1 METPRFRYHASPMK
15 IEFVSCPVQASL
27 KILGRE
33 WAFLVLTS
41 IALFRANRFNEM
53 LRAMPGLPKRLLS
66 MRLRELE
73 GADFIVRAETHRG
86 YVRWELTE
94 KGADVV
100 PILLTMVQF
109 GTKWYADEL
118 FVDRTPRPL
127 NAIFDERYI
136 RETLRIAP
144 RRRSVRNGR
153 ETGRP
158 RTGMASGGAADET
171 GRASSTAHAGI

>member
-1 METPRFRYHASPMK
+1 MK

-41 IALFRANRFNEM
+41 IALFRAQRFNDM
-53 LRAMPGLPKRLLS
+53 LRAMPGMSKRLLA
-66 MRLRELE
+66 MRLSELE
-73 GADFIVRAETHRG
+73 EAGFIVRAETRRG

-109 GTKWYADEL
+109 GSKWYADEV
-118 FVDRTPRPL
+118 FADGSPRTMGE
-127 NAIFDERYI
+127 IFDEGYI
-136 RETLRIAP
+136 RRSLGIESP
-144 RRRSVRNGR
+144 RPPTIGGPSLPSDPVSDKGSDAHS
-153 ETGRP
+153 RP
-158 RTGMASGGAADET
+158 RGDRRPATLVGGGGKPRVLRRT
-171 GRASSTAHAGI
+171 